1 MRQHILQLDQL
12 NSFNQWVAAK
22 SQQQNP
28 KQSLSNVVSL
38 HKKAPPT
45 LNKTNRPTF
54 KLGFFDPKKAQ
65 PTPTPQPQNLDKQN
79 VLKQPPTL
87 VCANC
92 GDISH
97 NSASCGKPSFK
108 SKR

>member
-1 MRQHILQLDQL
+1 MRQHILQLEQL

-28 KQSLSNVVSL
+28 KPTLSNVVSL
-38 HKKAPPT
+38 HKKVSPT
-45 LNKTNRPTF
+45 LDKTKQPTF
-54 KLGFFDPKKAQ
+54 KLGFFEPKKNQ
-65 PTPTPQPQNLDKQN
+65 PTTTPQPQNLNKQN
-79 VLKQPPTL
+79 PLKQPPTL